1 MIRRLF
7 RNALAL
13 VESTDRWPA
22 ILALLSAD
30 RWVRAEDV
38 APQLGISPRTV
49 YREMQRLMDAGAPV
63 EAAPGYGYRLDAER
77 MRSVHNLTD
86 DERVA
91 LTVGAAWGAAQLSG
105 RWQAAA
111 HSVQAD
117 LQATLP
123 KAMQRRAASLTET
136 HVRGPAQPAP
146 PRDTVAHR
154 LQDAIG
160 AEQTVRLERG
170 NEADENAESVL
181 LNPYALVRAGTAW
194 QVVGYVHQTERVQHI
209 ALSTITDLHT
219 TDTTFERPPGY
230 RSTARRTASPE
241 RTVHVR
247 FDTKVAEA
255 VTAPAVA
262 TVVEREATLQGVRMT
277 LRVAH
282 ERDLVPWLLSWGAEV
297 YVEAPTALRNQ
308 LVAVAQRIAEQYP
321 AAPTLLS

>member
-1 MIRRLF
+1 M
-7 RNALAL
+7 
-13 VESTDRWPA
+13 ESTDRWPA
-22 ILALLSAD
+22 ILALLSAE
-30 RWVRAEDV
+30 RWVRAEDL
-38 APQLGISPRTV
+38 AAQLGISPRTV
-49 YREMQRLMDAGAPV
+49 YREMQRLMDADAPV

-77 MRSVHNLTD
+77 MGSVHNLTD

-123 KAMQRRAASLTET
+123 KALQRRAASLTET
-136 HVRGPAQPAP
+136 HVRGPAQSSP

-160 AEQTVRLERG
+160 AEQTVRLQRVKEEG
-170 NEADENAESVL
+170 EQAEPML
-181 LNPYALVRAGTAW
+181 LNPYALVRAGAAW
-194 QVVGYVHQTERVQHI
+194 QVVGYVHQKERVQHI

-219 TDTTFERPPGY
+219 TDDTFERPPGY
-230 RSTARRTASPE
+230 QSTARRAASPD
-241 RTVHVR
+241 RTVRVR
-247 FDTKVAEA
+247 FATEVAEA
-255 VTAPAVA
+255 VSVPAVA
-262 TVVEREATLQGVRMT
+262 TAVEREATLQGVRLT
-277 LRVAH
+277 LRVEH

-308 LVAVAQRIAEQYP
+308 LVTVAQRVAEQYP